1 MAPPRHAANPGPSR
15 KRGES
20 RARLISAAAQL
31 FQEQGFAA
39 TGLSE
44 ILDRAQMPKGSLYH
58 HFPGGKVE
66 LGVAAMEMAGQVL
79 HQTLSARQESQGTA
93 AGAIRAFAQDLA
105 GWLEGSDY
113 TKGCPVATVALE
125 QANGPPE
132 LVAAIRS
139 AFDRVIEGLG
149 KQLEAE
155 GQTAERAHRLAT
167 LCLSTLEGAL
177 ILARAQ
183 HSSDPVRMAG
193 EELAELISNQASA

>member
-1 MAPPRHAANPGPSR
+1 MSSPKHPSAASPAR
-15 KRGES
+15 KRGAS
-20 RARLISAAAQL
+20 RTRLISAAAQL

-44 ILDRAQMPKGSLYH
+44 VLDRAQTPKGSLYH
-58 HFPGGKVE
+58 HFPGGKAE
-66 LGVAAMEMAGQVL
+66 LGVAAMESAGQVL
-79 HQTLSARQESQGTA
+79 HQTLTARQENQGSS

-113 TKGCPVATVALE
+113 TRGCPIATVALE
-125 QANGPPE
+125 QANGAPE

-139 AFDRVIEGLG
+139 AFDRVIKGLAD
-149 KQLEAE
+149 QLVAE
-155 GQTAERAHRLAT
+155 GQTPERAHQLAT

-177 ILARAQ
+177 ILARSQ

-193 EELAELISNQASA
+193 EELARLISSEASA

>member
-1 MAPPRHAANPGPSR
+1 MSAPKQPSSARPAR
-15 KRGES
+15 KHRAS
-20 RARLISAAAQL
+20 RTRLISAAAQL

-66 LGVAAMEMAGQVL
+66 LGVAAMESAGQVL
-79 HQTLSARQESQGTA
+79 HQTLTARQESQGTS

-105 GWLEGSDY
+105 GWLEGSEY
-113 TKGCPVATVALE
+113 TRGCPIATVALE
-125 QANGPPE
+125 QANGAPE

-139 AFDRVIEGLG
+139 AFDRVIQGLAE
-149 KQLEAE
+149 QLVAE
-155 GQTAERAHRLAT
+155 GQTPERARQLAT

-177 ILARAQ
+177 ILARSQ

-193 EELAELISNQASA
+193 EELARLLSNEASA